1 MTRDVVLLV
10 LLFAAAMLLVDPRGD
25 FPLDDDWDF
34 ALATWAFA
42 QTGHFH
48 FTPFTA
54 ASAYL
59 QVVWGALWTLLFGQ
73 SFNVLRASTL
83 VLAAATIVIFHAL
96 LRRLPLTRGERFLA
110 AAALIFHPIFF
121 WSSATYMTHI
131 PYVFLSVAA
140 MAAFVRGIEDPCG
153 TGSQPVRGRAAAALR
168 GADGLRTR
176 PTWIAL
182 GSLAVAASIFVRQ
195 TGVVSAVAPVVVL
208 LMRREK
214 KLAAI
219 AAAPLL
225 LFAAAYPAL
234 VHGEFGYH
242 SLATRGAGVQ
252 VAANAGRY
260 LFDDFSSAAIF
271 MIPLVALAA
280 KRIRRWWLA
289 ASVAALFAAR
299 ALLFIGVGFAIP
311 QWNPFLTSEQL
322 FGNVFVNL
330 GLGPLT
336 LFDTHVLGY
345 PAPVHL
351 VYGARFALTVLAA
364 VGGGIVVALLIEN
377 WKNLGTIQIAAATLL
392 LAFSAVW
399 FDRYTLDA
407 AWPLAFVLPLVARG
421 ARKWMAVALLVG
433 IALFDIWAVRDY
445 FRWNRARNEAW
456 AHLIARG
463 VPAEAINGGVELNA
477 MARLRG
483 KSFPAVRPQWEIRN
497 DYVLSFRPLPSYD
510 VVERVGPVFALRRRP
525 DAKWPVATTPWR

>member
-1 MTRDVVLLV
+1 MKRDVFLL
-10 LLFAAAMLLVDPRGD
+10 LAIFAVAMVLVDPRGD

-42 QTGHFH
+42 KTGHFQ

-54 ASAYL
+54 TSLYL
-59 QVVWGALWTLLFGQ
+59 QVVWGAVWTLLFGE

-83 VLAAATIVIFHAL
+83 ILAAATIVVFHAL

-131 PYVFLSVAA
+131 PFLFLSVAA
-140 MAAFVRGIEDPCG
+140 MAAFLRGIEEK
-153 TGSQPVRGRAAAALR
+153 SER
-168 GADGLRTR
+168 
-176 PTWIAL
+176 WIAL
-182 GSLAVAASIFVRQ
+182 GAVAVIASMFVRQ
-195 TGVVSAVAPVVVL
+195 TGVVSAVAPVIVL
-208 LMRREK
+208 LMRRER

-225 LFAAAYPAL
+225 VFAGAFRLLA
-234 VHGEFGYH
+234 HGEFGYH
-242 SLATRGAGVQ
+242 SLATRGAGFD
-252 VAANAGRY
+252 VAGNAGKY

-271 MIPLVALAA
+271 LLPLVALAA
-280 KRIRRWWLA
+280 TRVRRWWIA
-289 ASVAALFAAR
+289 GGIAALFVAR

-311 QWNPFLTSEQL
+311 SWNPFLTSEQL

-336 LFDTHVLGY
+336 LFDTHALGY
-345 PAPVHL
+345 PAPLHL
-351 VYGARFALTVLAA
+351 GYAARFALTMFAA
-364 VGGGIVVALLIEN
+364 VAGGVVVALLIEHRRE
-377 WKNLGTIQIAAATLL
+377 LAAIQIAAATLV

-407 AWPLAFVLPLVARG
+407 AWPLAFLLPLIARG
-421 ARKWMAVALLVG
+421 ANKRVAVVLLLAL
-433 IALFDIWAVRDY
+433 ALFDVWAVGDY

-456 AHLIARG
+456 NRLIARG

-477 MARLRG
+477 LARLRG
-483 KSFPAVRPQWEIRN
+483 RPFPAERPQWVIRN

-510 VVERVGPVFALRRRP
+510 VVERVGPLFALRAKRP
-525 DAKWPVATTPWR
+525 AATTPWR